1 MPDENGLVGIAVS
14 YDMAWQ
20 RRNGGHSSNTGHGA
34 VMGITTGKVLD
45 YGTRTKLC
53 RVCNN
58 VSAGQTPRP
67 HDCRKNHVGSS
78 KSMEPN
84 VAVDLFQRA
93 TSSGVKYNVYT
104 GDDDTTTQSHIRQ
117 QVSYEVEKQSDTIHT
132 KRSLM
137 SKLYTLKEK
146 QKFPGCSTLSAKVIS
161 YLGNCFGYCIAQNK
175 GNEQLLQAGIRNI
188 VPHAFGK
195 HQKCNESWCRYQ
207 RGPDSYK
214 HNDLPFGKD
223 LHGDELE
230 KALTQVFDDY
240 STDIVVKKLAPATNS
255 QRNEA
260 LNSVVGSKNPKT
272 RYYGSSES
280 NDFRVACGVSQC
292 NDGYIY
298 VPEAL
303 ENIGVEAGPHCTK
316 HCKEMDKKSQ
326 KDKVRKSSLQ
336 YKRKRANQNRNKL
349 ARNAR
354 NEGKEGPTYMTGI
367 GLNLDPTS
375 RNASTDVLQLTKN
388 TSKQMLQDYE
398 KLVPTFV
405 QRPKQSTVAFN
416 NNTTFEFVMFDLETT
431 TIGKKAEIC
440 QLSAV
445 KKDGK
450 LFNEYVLPEG
460 SISERASRVNKL
472 TVKTNANN
480 QRVLCHDGTQVMSVS
495 VEQCLNNFIAF
506 LSVSPAASTTVL
518 IGHNATVF
526 DTPTLL
532 RSGGRSFA
540 DKLSMQNIVFADSLP
555 LARTLL
561 KARHPS
567 LIQANNNLCKTDL
580 SSLYQC
586 LFNDQFNAHDALED
600 VKALRRILF
609 SSSLKLTD
617 AEIVE
622 KGNPRSAIFAF
633 EDMKF
638 LDDRHR
644 RAQTFCGNLYTS
656 GTDDGLVKFRVLQK
670 IAEGGL
676 CYNDLKNLFKKAGRA
691 GLVAILAMAPS
702 AAFSSRSPRGSRNEN
717 TLMAIIRHFEGQ
729 NCD

>member
-1 MPDENGLVGIAVS
+1 
-14 YDMAWQ
+14 
-20 RRNGGHSSNTGHGA
+20 
-34 VMGITTGKVLD
+34 
-45 YGTRTKLC
+45 
-53 RVCNN
+53 
-58 VSAGQTPRP
+58 
-67 HDCRKNHVGSS
+67 
-78 KSMEPN
+78 
-84 VAVDLFQRA
+84 
-93 TSSGVKYNVYT
+93 
-104 GDDDTTTQSHIRQ
+104 
-117 QVSYEVEKQSDTIHT
+117 
-132 KRSLM
+132 
-137 SKLYTLKEK
+137 
-146 QKFPGCSTLSAKVIS
+146 
-161 YLGNCFGYCIAQNK
+161 
-175 GNEQLLQAGIRNI
+175 
-188 VPHAFGK
+188 
-195 HQKCNESWCRYQ
+195 
-207 RGPDSYK
+207 
-214 HNDLPFGKD
+214 
-223 LHGDELE
+223 
-230 KALTQVFDDY
+230 
-240 STDIVVKKLAPATNS
+240 
-255 QRNEA
+255 
-260 LNSVVGSKNPKT
+260 
-272 RYYGSSES
+272 
-280 NDFRVACGVSQC
+280 
-292 NDGYIY
+292 
-298 VPEAL
+298 
-303 ENIGVEAGPHCTK
+303 
-316 HCKEMDKKSQ
+316 
-326 KDKVRKSSLQ
+326 
-336 YKRKRANQNRNKL
+336 
-349 ARNAR
+349 
-354 NEGKEGPTYMTGI
+354 MTGI
-367 GLNLDPTS
+367 GLNLDPKS

-388 TSKQMLQDYE
+388 TSKQMLQEYE

-472 TVKTNANN
+472 TVKTNTNN

-561 KARHPS
+561 KALHPS

-702 AAFSSRSPRGSRNEN
+702 AAFSSRSPRGSRNKN

>member
-67 HDCRKNHVGSS
+67 HDYRKNHVGSS

-117 QVSYEVEKQSDTIHT
+117 QVSYEVEKQFDTIHM

-175 GNEQLLQAGIRNI
+175 GNEQLLQTGIRNI

-223 LHGDELE
+223 LRGDELE

-280 NDFRVACGVSQC
+280 NDFRVVSQC

-316 HCKEMDKKSQ
+316 HCKEMDKKRQSAEVIPSIQ
-326 KDKVRKSSLQ
+326 
-336 YKRKRANQNRNKL
+336 
-349 ARNAR
+349 
-354 NEGKEGPTYMTGI
+354 
-367 GLNLDPTS
+367 
-375 RNASTDVLQLTKN
+375 
-388 TSKQMLQDYE
+388 E
-398 KLVPTFV
+398 KTCE
-405 QRPKQSTVAFN
+405 PKQKQACQKCQKR
-416 NNTTFEFVMFDLETT
+416 
-431 TIGKKAEIC
+431 GKRGPH
-440 QLSAV
+440 V
-445 KKDGK
+445 
-450 LFNEYVLPEG
+450 Y
-460 SISERASRVNKL
+460 
-472 TVKTNANN
+472 
-480 QRVLCHDGTQVMSVS
+480 
-495 VEQCLNNFIAF
+495 
-506 LSVSPAASTTVL
+506 
-518 IGHNATVF
+518 
-526 DTPTLL
+526 
-532 RSGGRSFA
+532 
-540 DKLSMQNIVFADSLP
+540 
-555 LARTLL
+555 
-561 KARHPS
+561 
-567 LIQANNNLCKTDL
+567 
-580 SSLYQC
+580 
-586 LFNDQFNAHDALED
+586 
-600 VKALRRILF
+600 
-609 SSSLKLTD
+609 
-617 AEIVE
+617 
-622 KGNPRSAIFAF
+622 
-633 EDMKF
+633 
-638 LDDRHR
+638 DRNW
-644 RAQTFCGNLYTS
+644 F
-656 GTDDGLVKFRVLQK
+656 KFRSN
-670 IAEGGL
+670 I
-676 CYNDLKNLFKKAGRA
+676 
-691 GLVAILAMAPS
+691 
-702 AAFSSRSPRGSRNEN
+702 
-717 TLMAIIRHFEGQ
+717 
-729 NCD
+729 